1 MHVCMQVVPAAGVTK
16 DAAWIANLH
25 KEVMLEVTAGDHY
38 RLLGFVMDNTR
49 ANRAAM
55 VLLRNEFK
63 HLINI
68 GCQAHGLS
76 LLIKDMAKDKSSIV
90 SKTLDRANILVNAI
104 NDSEKLRALVQEKQR
119 AEYNKVRNCV

>member
-1 MHVCMQVVPAAGVTK
+1 MFELQVVPAAGVPK
-16 DAAWIANLH
+16 DAAWIAKLH
-25 KEVMLEVTAGDHY
+25 KELMLEVTAGDQH
-38 RLLGFVMDNTR
+38 RLLGFVMDNTK

-55 VLLRNEFK
+55 VLLSNEFK

-76 LLIKDMAKDKSSIV
+76 LMIKDMAKDKSSIV
-90 SKTLDRANILVNAI
+90 SKTLDRASILVNAI
-104 NDSEKLRALVQEKQR
+104 NNSEKLRALVQEKQR